1 MFIAV
6 LIVTKLIVKIFAEF
20 IAGFIVVLI
29 TVVFIAAADI
39 ENYVKMGEQRKFFRN
54 IFDKIEIKS
63 KLARLEEAKKQEK
76 LTEVPMTAELTKLAG
91 MLMEAKKQEELD
103 ENDPELLP
111 PPEVS
116 KELDVMGK
124 PKLVKIKKEEMEN
137 EVKIVIAELAQV
149 LTTDEVAEL
158 AKIIMEA
165 KKQELNMEGNIK
177 TLKSTEA
184 GDIDCILFELKNKA
198 KNKKLEPSLDE
209 EDQQE

>member
-1 MFIAV
+1 M
-6 LIVTKLIVKIFAEF
+6 
-20 IAGFIVVLI
+20 
-29 TVVFIAAADI
+29 
-39 ENYVKMGEQRKFFRN
+39 
-54 IFDKIEIKS
+54 
-63 KLARLEEAKKQEK
+63 
-76 LTEVPMTAELTKLAG
+76 
-91 MLMEAKKQEELD
+91 
-103 ENDPELLP
+103 
-111 PPEVS
+111 
-116 KELDVMGK
+116 DVMGK

>member
-1 MFIAV
+1 
-6 LIVTKLIVKIFAEF
+6 
-20 IAGFIVVLI
+20 
-29 TVVFIAAADI
+29 
-39 ENYVKMGEQRKFFRN
+39 
-54 IFDKIEIKS
+54 
-63 KLARLEEAKKQEK
+63 
-76 LTEVPMTAELTKLAG
+76 MTAELTKLAG

>member
-1 MFIAV
+1 M
-6 LIVTKLIVKIFAEF
+6 
-20 IAGFIVVLI
+20 
-29 TVVFIAAADI
+29 
-39 ENYVKMGEQRKFFRN
+39 
-54 IFDKIEIKS
+54 
-63 KLARLEEAKKQEK
+63 EEAKKQEK

-137 EVKIVIAELAQV
+137 EVKIV
-149 LTTDEVAEL
+149 TDEVAEL